1 MAKPDALKR
10 LGGGRWETKDGR
22 FQIEPQSGTWV
33 IVDTTQT
40 NEFGLPLV
48 RGPFGSLTAAR
59 EAIETARVEGP
70 IESPLAERIEQARH
84 VPEEPKPSEAE
95 SPKPAGAKKRLV
107 AEAEAEAEPTK
118 KGLAAAGEA
127 KPAADRGQTKK
138 PAAAEPEPEKAP
150 EPEPPAEPKWI
161 RELGATDRR
170 KARQLIERLN
180 DLDIS
185 DAEEIARGEFARRE
199 PALARAALEREL
211 RAATRSSRTPRAAV
225 SAAIEIILAG
235 KDDELETEWKLTDG
249 QGRRIDS
256 LDLAD

>member
-59 EAIETARVEGP
+59 EAIETARDEGP

-84 VPEEPKPSEAE
+84 APEETKASKAE
-95 SPKPAGAKKRLV
+95 SPTPAGANKSAV
-107 AEAEAEAEPTK
+107 ADVEPTK
-118 KGLAAAGEA
+118 KALAAADEA

-138 PAAAEPEPEKAP
+138 PAAAEPEPEPKK
-150 EPEPPAEPKWI
+150 EPESPLEPKWI

-180 DLDIS
+180 GLDIT
-185 DAEEIARGEFARRE
+185 DAEEIARGEFAQRQ
-199 PALARAALEREL
+199 PALARVALERQLREATKSSKTA
-211 RAATRSSRTPRAAV
+211 RAAIK
-225 SAAIEIILAG
+225 AAIGIILAG
-235 KDDELETEWKLTDG
+235 KDEELEAEWHLVDG
-249 QGRRIDS
+249 QGRSIESID
-256 LDLAD
+256 LVD